1 MPCQIITA
9 MVLDRKKRSAPQPAE
24 ASENPAKKHK
34 GEESRIP
41 PVSVNPKEGKESKSK
56 KKTSEKIR
64 PVKTDQ
70 VGVHTEETVVPAK
83 PDNSNDI
90 PSWPED
96 HLWELMK
103 RMEKSIPARDSLRF
117 DSRVEKLDWE
127 EVRFGSYTAA
137 ECKEMWNKIQKRLRR
152 YRLLRE
158 LLEDAKTWVT
168 QPWTN
173 FYRSTKQNRHPDL
186 PRRPLST
193 YMLFYLEKKDR
204 VAKEHP
210 GLEMTAVSK
219 HIAAMYKNLSKK
231 KKQKY
236 IDKAAEER
244 REYEEKLEEFYR
256 IHPDMVPKST
266 PKDKP
271 PPQMEPG
278 PRRPCTPFKLYY
290 LEKLKTHRDDPDFRQ
305 EKCKE
310 MWKAVNDKKKL
321 IWINR
326 ALEDETRYQA
336 ELKEYMKENPNF
348 VPPPLKPVLTK
359 DEKQLKERLAG
370 KPEKPPNSG
379 YSLFS
384 RIMLAS
390 EEMKKYSSKGRMLEI
405 SKMWK
410 DLSAIDKKKYHDKV
424 QQMIDQYK
432 LEYATYLESLPENER
447 KEELLLTTH
456 RKKKVTQEKPAVEK
470 PAPANKGNNAV
481 APKAPPPPP
490 NPPSRKNQE
499 KEAPPPPKDKKNKKE
514 WKQTLYQGEPE
525 PPPVTAFQLF
535 LKSFMSDATHIPPA
549 MRMKEAPRYWEMLP
563 ETEKAKHRKKLGELK
578 QKYIANY
585 EKFLKGLSQEQLKEY
600 STLKSN
606 KRYEEMKEKEDSDGD
621 DDEDDDD
628 DDDDEGDDDDDE
640 DDEDDDDEGREGESV
655 DGGRD
660 ERDGAKESDDEED
673 ENCQKNQ
680 VNEGSDSSEE
690 SSSGSD
696 SDSDSSDSG
705 SNNSDSESDA
715 SNSD

>member
-1 MPCQIITA
+1 
-9 MVLDRKKRSAPQPAE
+9 MVLDRKKRSAPQPSE
-24 ASENPAKKHK
+24 ASEIVTKKHK
-34 GEESRIP
+34 ADESRVP
-41 PVSVNPKEGKESKSK
+41 PPLPVNAKEGKESKSK
-56 KKTSEKIR
+56 KKGAEKAR
-64 PVKTDQ
+64 PAKVER
-70 VGVHTEETVVPAK
+70 VEETVEDAVVPVK
-83 PDNSNDI
+83 QENNNDI

-103 RMEKSIPARDSLRF
+103 RMEASIPARDSLRF

-127 EVRFGSYTAA
+127 EVRFGPYTGP
-137 ECKEMWNKIQKRLRR
+137 ECKAMWNKIQKRLRR

-193 YMLFYLEKKDR
+193 YMLFYLEKKDK

-219 HIAAMYKNLSKK
+219 HIALMYKSLSKK

-236 IDKAAEER
+236 VDKAAEER

-256 IHPDMVPKST
+256 LHPEMVPKST

-310 MWKAVNDKKKL
+310 MWKGVSDKKKL

-326 ALEDETRYQA
+326 ALEDEARYQA
-336 ELKEYMKENPNF
+336 ELKVYMKENPNF
-348 VPPPLKPVLTK
+348 VPQPLKPVLTK
-359 DEKQLKERLAG
+359 EEKQLKERLAG

-390 EEMKKYSSKGRMLEI
+390 DEMKKYNSKGRMLEI

-410 DLSAIDKKKYHDKV
+410 DLSVIDKKKYHDKV

-456 RKKKVTQEKPAVEK
+456 RKKKAAPEKPPVEKPTTNKANSSASPKAAAATSASGRKVNHSKTQEKEP
-470 PAPANKGNNAV
+470 PAPV
-481 APKAPPPPP
+481 
-490 NPPSRKNQE
+490 
-499 KEAPPPPKDKKNKKE
+499 KDKKNKKE

-549 MRMKEAPRYWEMLP
+549 TRMKEAPRYWEMLP
-563 ETEKAKHRKKLGELK
+563 ESEKAKHRKKLGELK

-606 KRYEEMKEKEDSDGD
+606 CTRLDEMKEEEDSDGD
-621 DDEDDDD
+621 EEDED
-628 DDDDEGDDDDDE
+628 EDE
-640 DDEDDDDEGREGESV
+640 DDEGRDGESV
-655 DGGRD
+655 DGVEEEDDADDAEGG
-660 ERDGAKESDDEED
+660 EESEEEDDDE
-673 ENCQKNQ
+673 CPKNQ
-680 VNEGSDSSEE
+680 ANEGSDSSDE

-705 SNNSDSESDA
+705 SNNSDSDSDG

>member
-1 MPCQIITA
+1 
-9 MVLDRKKRSAPQPAE
+9 MVLDRKKRSAPQPSE
-24 ASENPAKKHK
+24 ASEIVAKKHK
-34 GEESRIP
+34 GEESRVP
-41 PVSVNPKEGKESKSK
+41 PPLPVNAKEGKESKSK
-56 KKTSEKIR
+56 KKGSDKSR
-64 PVKTDQ
+64 PVK
-70 VGVHTEETVVPAK
+70 VERVEEVVEDAVVPVK
-83 PDNSNDI
+83 QENNNDI

-103 RMEKSIPARDSLRF
+103 RMEASIPARDSLRF

-127 EVRFGSYTAA
+127 EVRFGPYTGP
-137 ECKEMWNKIQKRLRR
+137 ECKAMWNKIQKRLRR

-219 HIAAMYKNLSKK
+219 HIALMYKNLSKK

-256 IHPDMVPKST
+256 LHPEMVPKST

-310 MWKAVNDKKKL
+310 MWKNVSDKKKL

-336 ELKEYMKENPNF
+336 ELKVYMRENPNF
-348 VPPPLKPVLTK
+348 VPQPLKPVLTK

-390 EEMKKYSSKGRMLEI
+390 DEMKKYNSKGRMLEI

-456 RKKKVTQEKPAVEK
+456 RKKKVVPEKPAAEK
-470 PAPANKGNNAV
+470 PAAKANSTTTTKA
-481 APKAPPPPP
+481 APSASASSKKA
-490 NPPSRKNQE
+490 NDVKVQE
-499 KEAPPPPKDKKNKKE
+499 KEPPAPVKDKKSKKE

-549 MRMKEAPRYWEMLP
+549 TRMKEAPRYWEMLP
-563 ETEKAKHRKKLGELK
+563 ESEKAKHRKKLGELK

-606 KRYEEMKEKEDSDGD
+606 CNRLDEMKEEEEEEEDSDGD
-621 DDEDDDD
+621 DEDE
-628 DDDDEGDDDDDE
+628 DDDDE
-640 DDEDDDDEGREGESV
+640 DDEDGRDGESV
-655 DGGRD
+655 DGG
-660 ERDGAKESDDEED
+660 EEED
-673 ENCQKNQ
+673 EADDGDGGDESEEEDDDECAKNQ
-680 VNEGSDSSEE
+680 ANEGSDSSDD

-705 SNNSDSESDA
+705 SNNSDSDSDG